1 RVQVARQLH
10 DHRSR
15 AAHHLDAL
23 LAAADRGE
31 AHAHGAGAGAGLHR
45 AGDGPDLDVAAAGAR
60 LDRAGPAADADL
72 SAAGGDFGPL
82 RHVVQVH
89 GATGPADVQVSDGL
103 RADLDVLVVH
113 LDVLEIPGHDA
124 VLRLGVDHGAAAG
137 GAAKAPLHPGQLH
150 LAAAGRDGAGEVGV
164 PHLDVAAAGREPGA
178 ATRALDHDPAAAGR
192 ALERPLHAGDAE
204 AAAR

>member
-1 RVQVARQLH
+1 AHVLSRRALRGVPVGDRLAVQRPGAGDPGRARVRLGVGGLHVEARVQVARQLH

-31 AHAHGAGAGAGLHR
+31 APAPGAGPGAGLPR

-72 SAAGGDFGPL
+72 SAAGGDLGPL

-113 LDVLEIPGHDA
+113 LDILEIP
-124 VLRLGVDHGAAAG
+124 
-137 GAAKAPLHPGQLH
+137 
-150 LAAAGRDGAGEVGV
+150 
-164 PHLDVAAAGREPGA
+164 
-178 ATRALDHDPAAAGR
+178 
-192 ALERPLHAGDAE
+192 
-204 AAAR
+204 